1 MFDDIRWWREIMHAR
16 RRRFHLNWNWKI
28 FSAIPSLV
36 GLEKIPFMMFT
47 DSGYLFGA
55 LLHGFKSRPH
65 YHSHYPAYGRYGP
78 YGYHGH
84 AASVVRWGCGKILYR
99 LYNHNLGAI
108 QFEQLPGEQFQKQG
122 MMTFSCKWSL
132 VIFTWKPLN
141 SFTWNINLDIFIWI
155 DNYCSYTLHKDGN
168 KEILFTISVLLSN
181 NHISKIMHFVNNNWK
196 SSRGWPLDIKSFW
209 QTWSML

>member
-1 MFDDIRWWREIMHAR
+1 MVMQTLLLCAIEIVSVQCSVHQSCKRCLTMFDDNLPIHDVNWCSMHY
-16 RRRFHLNWNWKI
+16 
-28 FSAIPSLV
+28 P
-36 GLEKIPFMMFT
+36 
-47 DSGYLFGA
+47 GYLFGA

-84 AASVVRWGCGKILYR
+84 AASVVRWGCGKIICR
-99 LYNHNLGAI
+99 LYNHNLGYI

-155 DNYCSYTLHKDGN
+155 DNYCSYTLYKDGN
-168 KEILFTISVLLSN
+168 KEILFKISVLLSN
-181 NHISKIMHFVNNNWK
+181 NIYIFPRSCTLWITIEN
-196 SSRGWPLDIKSFW
+196 SQEDDL
-209 QTWSML
+209 